1 MNVKTLLI
9 IAAASL
15 AAGIS
20 ANAREAEITYA
31 DSTGTVRPLE
41 AARKD
46 STETVRH
53 LDAATVTA
61 RRELIKTDADR
72 LTYNVQ
78 ADPLAEGGSLLDI
91 LRKMPMLSVNG
102 EEKVLLNGS
111 EDYKVLVNGKE
122 TGMLARNFDQLV
134 KTIPASS
141 VKEIQVMTNPPV
153 KYDAE
158 GIGGIINIVMSKRL
172 KSGFSGSLG
181 ARAGTSGAAGGSG
194 YINARLGK
202 FTFSANASGSF
213 VPNPRVHGLTD
224 IENYGSNDY
233 RYQRLAFDSDNRFTS
248 GAFSLEAGY
257 EPDSLNL
264 VTLSGWANFQ
274 KTLNVNDITE
284 TFWNTDQVKTIEM
297 QEPTVR
303 TNRYNTFSGE
313 LAYQKTFR
321 NDGGILTFS
330 YSIDGNPNSTD
341 NNVIVI
347 PGLNCTDYHRH
358 SFNTEHTIQQIGQID
373 YFATLREKHQI
384 EAGAKYTLRSHVAD
398 SQDEVWN
405 FEANQWDIDN
415 SNVNDMD
422 YRQHIF
428 AAYASYGYKFAKLT
442 LKAGARLEY
451 TLNRGLS
458 RSSSGNKT
466 FKNSNFNIVPY
477 LNAAWQIDAVNILS
491 LSYTR
496 RLGRPSVEYLNPYV
510 FEESPYSRMHGN
522 PDLRTVVSDALTL
535 TYRTNGDTWDL
546 TARSYGSL
554 CNNKIEYLSMV
565 YPDGIKVS
573 TYENAVVHDHI
584 DGMVSFNWSPGRIF
598 SLQTSVRAGYNYF
611 YAPSLEQKN
620 CGMEWAFDLGGNVML
635 WKDATAFV
643 SAGISGGEITLQ
655 RTYKGADYGYSAG
668 LRQSFLQ
675 NRLTLTAMAVMP
687 FQGRYES
694 PVRDTST
701 ASYRQRNES
710 WYNPRQFRIGV
721 TWRFG
726 KTDIRFRHTRKTE
739 TNDKL

>member
-20 ANAREAEITYA
+20 ANAREADITYA

-61 RRELIKTDADR
+61 RRELIKTDADK

-78 ADPLAEGGSLLDI
+78 ADQLAEGGSLLDI
-91 LRKMPMLSVNG
+91 LRKVPMLSVNG

-122 TGMLARNFDQLV
+122 TGMLARNFEQLI

-141 VKEIQVMTNPPV
+141 IKEIQVITNPPV

-172 KSGFSGSLG
+172 KSGYNGSLG
-181 ARAGTSGAAGGSG
+181 AQAGTSGSAGGSG
-194 YINARLGK
+194 YINAQLGK
-202 FTFSANASGSF
+202 FTISANASGMYF
-213 VPNPRVHGLTD
+213 PNPITHGITD
-224 IENYGSNDY
+224 IENYTLEEHH
-233 RYQRLAFDSDNRFTS
+233 YQNLTFDSKNTFSS
-248 GAFSLEAGY
+248 GAFSLEASY

-264 VTLSGWANFQ
+264 ITLSGWANFQ
-274 KTLNVNDITE
+274 KLLSENDITE
-284 TFWNTDQVKTIEM
+284 AFWNTDHVKTIEM

-303 TNRYNTFSGE
+303 MNRYNTFSGE

-341 NNVIVI
+341 NNVIVV
-347 PGLNCTDYHRH
+347 PVLNCTDYHRH

-398 SQDEVWN
+398 SQDEIWN

-415 SNVNDMD
+415 SNVNDLD

-428 AAYASYGYKFAKLT
+428 AAYASYGYKFAKVT

-466 FKNSNFNIVPY
+466 FNNSNFNIVPY

-584 DGMVSFNWSPGRIF
+584 DGMVSFNWSPGRLF

-620 CGMEWAFDLGGNVML
+620 CGTEWAFDLGGNVMF
-635 WKDATAFV
+635 WKDATAFA

-655 RTYKGADYGYSAG
+655 RTYHGVDYIYSLG
-668 LRQSFLQ
+668 LRQGFLQ
-675 NRLTLTAMAVMP
+675 NRLILSATAIMP
-687 FQGRYES
+687 FHNRYYG
-694 PVRDTST
+694 PTRDTYT
-701 ASYRQRNES
+701 ETYHQHNES

-726 KTDIRFRHTRKTE
+726 KTSISFRHTRKNE
-739 TNDKL
+739 TSDKL